1 LVRLHSSEPSAERT
15 VARQRSIFSVVTSST
30 RMAPNAGTRWAE
42 TIER

>member
-1 LVRLHSSEPSAERT
+1 LDSSEPSAERT
-15 VARQRSIFSVVTSST
+15 VARQRSIFSGVTSST